1 MYIFTTSSQTKVRL
15 TKKYFLAASFCR
27 EMNKKM

>member
-1 MYIFTTSSQTKVRL
+1 MEKYAQKKMRL

>member
-1 MYIFTTSSQTKVRL
+1 MRL

-27 EMNKKM
+27 EMNKKMFGYSIRGRQ